1 MRAAPEDATSASP
14 MSPVRKNIV
23 ANMIGSGWT
32 ALLSLAFVPLYI
44 HFMGIESYGLVGF
57 YVTLQVMFS
66 VLDMGLTATLSRELA
81 RLSAAGEASAQEMR
95 NVVRTLE
102 VVYWALAIFIIVAM
116 VLTADWIATGWL
128 NTNQL
133 PSEVVRMSV
142 TLMGVVVAFKMPYG
156 FYAGGLIGLQRQVLL
171 NGMKVVVE
179 TFRNGGGVL
188 VLWLVAPTITAFF
201 AWHAVAGMI
210 GAALFGLVLW
220 RCLPEAGAPARFT
233 PAMFRKL
240 WRFGAGMSAIAVL
253 SILAVELDKI
263 ILSKMLPLEEF
274 GYYMLAS
281 TVAMGINL
289 IIVPVFSAMQP
300 RLTQLV
306 VSGDGASLRQL
317 YHKGCQLM
325 TVLVMPVALGLC
337 FFSEPVLKIWT
348 QDAAIAQYSAPVLS
362 LLVVGTAL
370 NAMMN
375 IPYALQLAH
384 GWTRLTL
391 ITTSI
396 AVVVLVPT
404 LILMISL
411 YGVIGAASIWVMLNA
426 GNVMFSLPVIHAK
439 FLRGEFRRWLLAD
452 FARPT
457 LAVLAVVGLG
467 WLFMPGGIGV
477 VGQAAWIM
485 ASVLAGLLSGA
496 LLTPVTQSFFLRK
509 KAA

>member
-1 MRAAPEDATSASP
+1 
-14 MSPVRKNIV
+14 MSSVRKNIV
-23 ANMIGSGWT
+23 ANMLGSGWT

-66 VLDMGLTATLSRELA
+66 VLDMGLTATLTRELA
-81 RLSAAGEASAQEMR
+81 RLSSAGAASAQEMR

-102 VVYWALAIFIIVAM
+102 VMYWALAAFIIVA
-116 VLTADWIATGWL
+116 VVSTAGWIATGWL
-128 NTNQL
+128 NTNRL
-133 PSEVVRMSV
+133 PPEVVRISV
-142 TLMGVVVAFKMPYG
+142 ALMGVVVAFKMPYG

-179 TFRNGGGVL
+179 TLRNGGGVL
-188 VLWLVAPTITAFF
+188 VLWLVEPTITAFF
-201 AWHAVAGMI
+201 AWHAVMGMI

-220 RCLPEAGAPARFT
+220 RCLPEADASARFT

-240 WRFGAGMSAIAVL
+240 WRFGAGMSAISVL
-253 SILAVELDKI
+253 SILVVELDKI

-306 VSGDGASLRQL
+306 ASGDGAGLRQL

-325 TVLVMPVALGLC
+325 TVLVLPVALGLC
-337 FFSEPVLKIWT
+337 FFSEPVLRIWT
-348 QDAAIAQYSAPVLS
+348 QNADVARFSAPVLS

-370 NAMMN
+370 NAMLN

-384 GWTRLTL
+384 GWTRLVL

-404 LILMISL
+404 LIVMISIF
-411 YGVIGAASIWVMLNA
+411 GVIGAASVWVLLNA
-426 GNVMFSLPVIHAK
+426 GNVLFALPIVHAK
-439 FLRGEFRRWLLAD
+439 FLSGEYKRWLLAD

-457 LAVLAVVGLG
+457 LAVLAVVGAGRL
-467 WLFMPGGIGV
+467 LMPDGMTMS
-477 VGQAAWIM
+477 GQAVWIFAWVI
-485 ASVLAGLLSGA
+485 AGLLGGA
-496 LLTPVTQSFFLRK
+496 MLTPLPRSLFLRK
-509 KAA
+509 PSV